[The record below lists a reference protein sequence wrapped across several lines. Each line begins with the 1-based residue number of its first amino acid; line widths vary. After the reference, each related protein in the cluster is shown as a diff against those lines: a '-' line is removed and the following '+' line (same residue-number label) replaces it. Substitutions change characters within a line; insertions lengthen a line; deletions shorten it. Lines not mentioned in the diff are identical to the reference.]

1 MPHSVHFAGCRAAS
15 TDSCYCEV
23 RRYGYIFLL
32 TLLIAAVE
40 FVGNALSGSLALLAD
55 MTHVLLD
62 SAAALISMF
71 VAYRVRTHAE
81 PARFRTRWMRV
92 SGSIL
97 LLALAWITI
106 EAVGRFAHPQPV
118 VGWVAM
124 LAAGVGMLLN
134 AGQHELVPHD
144 HTVTARAQR
153 LHVLGDLFT
162 SAIVVVSGGLVWV
175 TGESWLDPLSSLC
188 VVAIVGWFTVR
199 MLWSGE
205 AHDASCGHHH

>member
-1 MPHSVHFAGCRAAS
+1 
-15 TDSCYCEV
+15 V

-32 TLLIAAVE
+32 TLLIAGVE

-71 VAYRVRTHAE
+71 VAYRVRSHTE
-81 PARFRTRWMRV
+81 PGRFRARWMRV

-97 LLALAWITI
+97 LLALAWITVQAI
-106 EAVGRFAHPQPV
+106 GRFAHPQPV

-124 LAAGVGMLLN
+124 LSAGLGMLLN
-134 AGQHELVPHD
+134 LGQHELVPHD
-144 HTVTARAQR
+144 HTVTAQAQR

-162 SAIVVVSGGLVWV
+162 SAIVVAAGGLVWI

-188 VVAIVGWFTVR
+188 VVGIVGYFTIK
-199 MLWSGE
+199 MLMSGDGH
-205 AHDASCGHHH
+205 AHHHHH